1 MTANAVLKI
10 SVPFGIEWVSI
21 TFYFDVTDYCSIT
34 GVYQRYYI
42 AIFVLAAKDPVS
54 HASGHEV
61 FLLDPS
67 GTLVGMASFRPLPQ
81 HYPYLVIQRGK
92 GSLGNCMAMIIRPSP
107 NDGVQLLYQILL
119 LSRLVG

>member
-67 GTLVGMASFRPLPQ
+67 GTLVGM
-81 HYPYLVIQRGK
+81 G
-92 GSLGNCMAMIIRPSP
+92 
-107 NDGVQLLYQILL
+107 
-119 LSRLVG
+119 LVGTEGAWHRTHWLHII